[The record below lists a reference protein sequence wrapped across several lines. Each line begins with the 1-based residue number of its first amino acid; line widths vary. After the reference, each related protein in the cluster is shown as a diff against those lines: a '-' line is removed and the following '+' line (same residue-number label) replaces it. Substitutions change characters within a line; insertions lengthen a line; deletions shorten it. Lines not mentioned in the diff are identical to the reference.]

1 MTEMSEGNK
10 RIVDLRRSGD
20 PDTPPPPSSEASGTE
35 GTSQGPS
42 SNGSSSNSA
51 DRRDATTQQ
60 VEASVQV
67 RDQSNQVVLDAP
79 NHA

>member
-1 MTEMSEGNK
+1 MSEENK
-10 RIVDLRRSGD
+10 KIVDLRRSGD

-35 GTSQGPS
+35 GTSQDLS

-51 DRRDATTQQ
+51 DRRDATIQQ
-60 VEASVQV
+60 VELGHAAIQANQLQV
-67 RDQSNQVVLDAP
+67 IFDVP